1 MKKIVG
7 IIAALALAGSV
18 FAGDP
23 DVVPKVLEFKGDA
36 SLEWIADLDAET
48 TGMLNTQNAN
58 LKIQLLPE
66 TTKSTEGDGLWGELV
81 IKVNKTEIEAKE
93 GNAAESGAWL
103 NAPFVDKAVIHFVDD
118 DFYAAMDIKGP
129 NLGLGG
135 GDLFLATKS
144 KDAYPSTGAAFDG
157 AQGFNI
163 NFGLKELFDANFSFA
178 DNGQQVSD
186 AKEYGFKL
194 DASLKAVEN
203 LELYAGVAYNTIEE
217 AAALAAK
224 ASYKVDL
231 GDYYLRPSV
240 GFTKKDE
247 AKYLA
252 AALMF
257 GWDAEG
263 EGADANFAKF
273 TTLSA
278 QKDAAYAAVEA
289 AVTAAGMADAEYI
302 ALAGDDDAQ
311 AEWLADYIEANLKT
325 ALAADMDYVFA
336 ALQAEIVGDGTN
348 IPNKCNNGVSVKIGS
363 DLEDD
368 SGFDILVGAYD
379 AKLLAQFVPGL
390 AVAAQFE
397 TITEIMDD
405 WFEFNAALKYSNT
418 FDIWTIDANFG
429 LKTIKF
435 GDDTNSGF
443 LYGFGVSTD
452 NSIIQN
458 TKLYAKYAGET
469 AEDLGGANLKGKVTV
484 GAQIHF

>member
-273 TTLSA
+273 STAGTDAVKKLLDDA
-278 QKDAAYAAVEA
+278 VAAAKDAVIAAMGQAAWNALDEDGQKAALEADTDYTDAVEA
-289 AVTAAGMADAEYI
+289 V
-302 ALAGDDDAQ
+302 
-311 AEWLADYIEANLKT
+311 ADYKDFIDTFFGN
-325 ALAADMDYVFA
+325 
-336 ALQAEIVGDGTN
+336 TN

-363 DLEDD
+363 DLEDN

-397 TITEIMDD
+397 TNTEIMDD

-429 LKTIKF
+429 LKTIKL

-458 TKLYAKYAGET
+458 TKLYVKYAGEQS
-469 AEDLGGANLKGKVTV
+469 EDIGGANLNGKVTV